1 MEIWKT
7 LYSQGNL
14 EKEEWKWRNQCAW
27 LQAILQSYSHQDSM
41 VLAQRQKYRWMELDR
56 KSREKSTHLIFD
68 KGGRNIQWR
77 KDSLFNKWCWEN
89 WSTTCK
95 RMKLE
100 HSNTIHKNI
109 FTFWILKGT
118 QPQLLRNCFYLKTKL
133 IPTSKPPTLKE
144 LLEPAVSNQLLRV
157 VRCEIRERKN
167 DQKKP
172 GQRMWSNI
180 LGTSPVSREP
190 FQDLKQRNQNMKFK
204 HEKVNLKA
212 YKGLTLRGRKQRWG
226 KQLKANW
233 LVKTS
238 STEC

>member
-1 MEIWKT
+1 
-7 LYSQGNL
+7 
-14 EKEEWKWRNQCAW
+14 
-27 LQAILQSYSHQDSM
+27 M
-41 VLAQRQKYRWMELDR
+41 VLAQRQKYRSMEQNSPEINAHTYR
-56 KSREKSTHLIFD
+56 HLIFD